1 MPYQAEKARKKVEP
15 QQLFTRVP
23 KDFVSHRNINNI
35 FEEASPRRDKLEFV
49 GLKARGILS
58 PRRGRQNIS
67 PGWSCV
73 SCGTLGK
80 TKNISEPRSV
90 AEWVAARHGVG
101 REPGDGKLWLSVL
114 AALSATRSLRSGF
127 RVYLT
132 PNPAF
137 GASRLALLAC
147 YALAGRRIAAPRWA
161 MILSP
166 LRAQISATLTL
177 RKLLCKFQFIGL
189 CHIFRTI

>member
-23 KDFVSHRNINNI
+23 KDFVSNRNINNI
-35 FEEASPRRDKLEFV
+35 FEEASPLSDKLEFV

-90 AEWVAARHGVG
+90 AEWVAVRHGVG

-137 GASRLALLAC
+137 
-147 YALAGRRIAAPRWA
+147 RRIAAPRWA

-166 LRAQISATLTL
+166 LRAQNSATLTL
-177 RKLLCKFQFIGL
+177 RKLPRKFQFTERFFQTLG
-189 CHIFRTI
+189 CVW

>member
-1 MPYQAEKARKKVEP
+1 M
-15 QQLFTRVP
+15 
-23 KDFVSHRNINNI
+23 
-35 FEEASPRRDKLEFV
+35 
-49 GLKARGILS
+49 
-58 PRRGRQNIS
+58 
-67 PGWSCV
+67 
-73 SCGTLGK
+73 
-80 TKNISEPRSV
+80 
-90 AEWVAARHGVG
+90 AARHGVG

-137 GASRLALLAC
+137 
-147 YALAGRRIAAPRWA
+147 RRIAAPRWA

-177 RKLLCKFQFIGL
+177 RKLLAKVQFVVESKQYFLIAGA
-189 CHIFRTI
+189 IKARVVGF